1 MTYVCGG
8 AGPETF
14 ADVTIS
20 VARSQPLDEAHE
32 VAMSV
37 EAAVR
42 SVVPDAN
49 VMVHT
54 DPHDDVENTLE
65 HVRLIAQRQRLEIHN
80 LAVQEISG
88 HKYLAL
94 DLEVAPD
101 LSLGRRT
108 RLASNLEARLREDIP
123 GIVRIDTH
131 IEPRPQTV
139 ITGREVT
146 ADSPQIVA
154 AVRHV
159 VSSQPS
165 VAGCHSIT
173 VFRLDGHYNV
183 SVHCTFDPHTSIRD
197 VHEASDQVSHRVM
210 DKIPSVSRVIVHP
223 EP

>member
-1 MTYVCGG
+1 M
-8 AGPETF
+8 
-14 ADVTIS
+14 
-20 VARSQPLDEAHE
+20 
-32 VAMSV
+32 
-37 EAAVR
+37 R
-42 SVVPDAN
+42 SVVSDAN

-54 DPHDDVENTLE
+54 DPHDDIENTLQ
-65 HVRLIAQRQRLEIHN
+65 HVHLIAHRQRLEIHN

-88 HKYLAL
+88 HKYVAL

-101 LSLGRRT
+101 LSLGEAHS
-108 RLASNLEARLREDIP
+108 LASNLEAHLREDIP

-131 IEPRPQTV
+131 IEPRPQSV
-139 ITGREVT
+139 MSGHEVT

-154 AVRHV
+154 AVREA
-159 VSSQPS
+159 VSSQPF

-173 VFRLDGHYNV
+173 VFRSDGHYTV

-210 DKIPSVSRVIVHP
+210 DMVPSVSRVIVHP